1 MYFKQESLSQHY
13 YDKKMQEFFKIWLG
27 NMKMEEYEKRF
38 LELFSYVDFIQEEKV
53 NIQQFLNDL
62 ITFYKYKIY
71 YDEPHTLK
79 EFIWKDKF
87 MYE

>member
-27 NMKMEEYEKRF
+27 NMTMEEYEKRF

-53 NIQQFLNDL
+53 KIQRFLSGL
-62 ITFYKYKIY
+62 STFYWDKTA
-71 YDEPHTLK
+71 YDEPPTLK
-79 EFIWKDKF
+79 ECIRKDKC